1 MEAPILNASN
11 QTVGT
16 ANLDDEIFGGPVNEA
31 LLWEVVRMQLANR
44 RQGTHKVKTRAEV
57 AGSGKK
63 PWKQKGSGRARVGE
77 RRNSAWRGG
86 GINFGPHPRDY
97 SYSMPKKK
105 KRAALHSALASK
117 LRDGELIVVESLGLA
132 EVKTKQLVTTLGELG
147 AKNALIVIGEANDT
161 IELSAR
167 NLPTVKVL
175 RCAGLN
181 VYDVLRFDKLIVVGD
196 ALSKIQGGL

>member
-11 QTVGT
+11 TQVGT

-31 LLWEVVRMQLANR
+31 LLWEVVRMQLANK

-86 GINFGPHPRDY
+86 GINFGPAPRDY

-105 KRAALHSALASK
+105 KRAALFSALASK
-117 LRDGELIVVESLGLA
+117 LRDGELVVVDSLGLTD
-132 EVKTKQLVTTLGELG
+132 VKTKNLVSVLNGLG
-147 AKNALIVIGEANDT
+147 AKNALIVIGDANDT

-175 RCAGLN
+175 RSAGLN
-181 VYDVLRFDKLIVVGD
+181 VYDVLRFDKLVVVGD